1 MIRGKEAPGQA
12 VDALM
17 DDQQDE
23 DGQKQQEKLPVQKK
37 AAACGDERGIGP
49 RGQGQEGE
57 HDQQG
62 KVAGAGHF
70 GAGGLEGGFALLL
83 GGGELA
89 FAVGHR
95 GPPS

>member
-1 MIRGKEAPGQA
+1 MTSR
-12 VDALM
+12 
-17 DDQQDE
+17 
-23 DGQKQQEKLPVQKK
+23 
-37 AAACGDERGIGP
+37 ERGVGLQNADEKIFLA
-49 RGQGQEGE
+49 
-57 HDQQG
+57 
-62 KVAGAGHF
+62 VAGAGHF